1 MAIYIKRNT
10 QHLTLVASQTWQRVA
25 FVMLFL
31 LSVVAAIN
39 GNRAYAA
46 PPPAGTSI
54 GNQASAAFSDALGNP
69 QPPVTSNTVTTTVLQ
84 VASFTVTADQT
95 KPGAQGTQVYFPH
108 TLTNTGN
115 GNDEFTLAIA
125 NLAGGTFDFSSVAI
139 YVDANGDGIP
149 DNAISIN
156 TTGSVAAGGVF
167 RFVAVGVVPGGALNG
182 QTDQLRVT
190 AAGDATV
197 AATASPP
204 YTAAAAATN
213 TDTVNVSS
221 NAVISVTKSYSA
233 LSGADG
239 SGPYTVTLTYT
250 NTGNATGT
258 AVTIGNVV
266 PAGMIYVANS
276 ARWSTTGATVLTD
289 ANAADAQGTAPNTVI
304 YDFGVTIAGRVTAV
318 LNQVLPGGSGTI
330 TFSVNIP
337 VRTPPGLITS
347 NATFAYNDSIANV
360 GPFNSNTVGFT
371 VLQRAA
377 VVLDD
382 VGSVANGLAAS
393 LVVDSN
399 ATADVVGVT
408 TVAQGSTVQFDNVVH
423 NNGNGADS
431 FDMTLSGSTFP
442 PGTSFQFYGADGV
455 TPLVD
460 TNGNATP
467 DTGLV
472 AAGGIYHVIVKT
484 ILAVGASGNNGGA
497 GFVVTKQA
505 TSRFDPT
512 KNDTVI
518 DKLDAISANS
528 VDLTNNTWRS
538 DVAPAGGT
546 AAAGNAATTGF
557 GAGTLAVVTT
567 QSTNPGTATTF
578 RLYLNNTST
587 VSDNYD
593 LTVTS
598 ALPTGW
604 TVVFKADGGAG
615 NCSTTGATVTNSG
628 TINAANSRL
637 ICAVVSVPA
646 SGAGALAGTSSIGFR
661 VQSAASG
668 AFDTKVDAVTVNAV
682 DLIVLTPNNTGQAF
696 PGNFVVYTRTLTN
709 AGNKTE
715 DVTFVGAFLA
725 DSAASWSSVLYRD
738 DGTTPGVLD
747 AGDTSVGAAT
757 TFLMA
762 PGATANLFA
771 KVTAPL
777 TATTG
782 QTNTTT
788 ITVTYGLGAFTTV
801 ATDITTVISGVLN
814 LVKDQALDAA
824 CDGTPDT
831 VYGAAPITARPGQ
844 CVRYRITATN
854 NGTANVTS
862 VVVSDSSPANAV
874 FNTGGTCFPVAG
886 VPGAFG
892 AATTIGSVATIPAGA
907 AANCAAAVTVNATIG
922 TLTPLQAAVLTFGMQ
937 VNQ

>member
-1 MAIYIKRNT
+1 
-10 QHLTLVASQTWQRVA
+10 
-25 FVMLFL
+25 MLFR
-31 LSVVAAIN
+31 S
-39 GNRAYAA
+39 
-46 PPPAGTSI
+46 
-54 GNQASAAFSDALGNP
+54 
-69 QPPVTSNTVTTTVLQ
+69 
-84 VASFTVTADQT
+84 
-95 KPGAQGTQVYFPH
+95 
-108 TLTNTGN
+108 N
-115 GNDEFTLAIA
+115 GNDTFTLAVA
-125 NLAGGTFDFSSVAI
+125 NLAGGTFDFSSVAT

-149 DNAISIN
+149 DNAISIT
-156 TTGSVAAGGVF
+156 TTGTVAAGGVF
-167 RFVAVGVVPGGALNG
+167 RFVAVGVVPGGAVNG

-197 AATASPP
+197 AATASPA

-213 TDTVNVSS
+213 TDTVNVTG

-250 NTGNATGT
+250 NTGNATAT
-258 AVTIGNVV
+258 AVTIANLT
-266 PAGMIYVANS
+266 PAGLGYVAGS
-276 ARWSTTGATVLTD
+276 GRWSTTGATVLTD

-304 YDFGVTIAGRVTAV
+304 YDYGVTIAGRVTAV
-318 LNQVLPGGSGTI
+318 LNQVLAGGSGTI
-330 TFSVNIP
+330 TFSMNVP
-337 VRTPPGLITS
+337 AGTPPGLITS
-347 NATFAYNDSIANV
+347 NATFSYNDSIANV

-382 VGSVANGLAAS
+382 IGSVANGLAGS
-393 LVVDSN
+393 LAVDSN

-408 TVAQGSTVQFDNVVH
+408 TVPQGSTVQFDNVVH

-431 FDMTLSGSTFP
+431 FDMSLAGSTFP
-442 PGTSFQFYGADGV
+442 PGTSFQLYAADGV

-467 DTGLV
+467 DTGSV
-472 AAGGIYHVIVKT
+472 PAGGTYHVIVKA
-484 ILAVGASGNNGGA
+484 ILAIGASGNNGGA
-497 GFVVTKQA
+497 GFVVTKTA

-512 KNDTVI
+512 KTDTVT
-518 DKLDAISANS
+518 DRLGAISANS
-528 VDLTNNTWRS
+528 VDLTNNTWRT

-557 GAGTLAVVTT
+557 GAGTLSVITT

-578 RLYLNNTST
+578 RLYLNNTSA
-587 VSDNYD
+587 VGDNYD

-598 ALPTGW
+598 ALPTGALPTGW
-604 TVVFKADGGAG
+604 TVVFRTDGGAG
-615 NCSTTGATVTNSG
+615 NCSTTGATITNSG
-628 TINAANSRL
+628 TINAANSLL

-646 SGAGALAGTSSIGFR
+646 SGAGAVAGTTSITFR
-661 VQSAASG
+661 GQSAASG
-668 AFDTKVDAVTVNAV
+668 AFDTKVDAVTVNAIHSV
-682 DLIVLTPNNTGQAF
+682 ILTPNNTGQAF
-696 PGNFVVYTRTLTN
+696 PGNFVVYTHTLTN
-709 AGNKTE
+709 AGNETE
-715 DVTFVGAFLA
+715 GITFVGAFLA
-725 DSAASWSSVLYRD
+725 DSGASWSSVLYRD
-738 DGTTPGVLD
+738 NGTTPGVLD
-747 AGDTSVGAAT
+747 AGDTSVSAAT
-757 TFLMA
+757 TFNLA
-762 PGATANLFA
+762 PGATATLFA

-788 ITVTYGLGAFTTV
+788 ITVTYDLGAFTTV

-814 LVKDQALDAA
+814 LVKEQALDAA

-831 VYGAAPITARPGQ
+831 AYGAGAITARPGQ
-844 CVRYRITATN
+844 CVRNRITATN

-874 FNTGGTCFPVAG
+874 YNTGGTCFPAG
-886 VPGAFG
+886 APGAFG
-892 AATTIGSVATIPAGA
+892 AATTVGTVATVPAGA
-907 AANCAAAVTVNATIG
+907 AANCAAGVTVNVNVG
-922 TLTPLQAAVLTFGMQ
+922 TLTPAQSEVLTFGMQ

>member
-1 MAIYIKRNT
+1 MNRNT
-10 QHLTLVASQTWQRVA
+10 QHLTQVASQTWQRVA

-31 LSVVAAIN
+31 LSALAALN

-54 GNQASAAFSDALGNP
+54 GNQAAASFSDALGNV
-69 QPPVTSNTVTTTVLQ
+69 QPPVTSNTVATTVLQ
-84 VASFTVTADQT
+84 VASFTLTADQT
-95 KPGAQGTQVYFPH
+95 KPGAPGTQVYFPH

-115 GNDEFTLAIA
+115 GNDTFTLAVA
-125 NLAGGTFDFSSVAI
+125 NLAGGTFNFSSVAI
-139 YVDANGDGIP
+139 YVDANGDGVP
-149 DNAISIN
+149 DNAISIT
-156 TTGSVAAGGVF
+156 TTGTVAAGGVF

-182 QTDQLRVT
+182 QTDQVRVT

-197 AATASPP
+197 AATASPA

-213 TDTVNVSS
+213 TDTVNVTG

-250 NTGNATGT
+250 NTGNATAT
-258 AVTIGNVV
+258 AVTIANLT
-266 PAGMIYVANS
+266 PAGLGYVAGS
-276 ARWSTTGATVLTD
+276 GRWSTTGATVLTD

-304 YDFGVTIAGRVTAV
+304 YDYGVTIAGRVTAV
-318 LNQVLPGGSGTI
+318 LNQVLAGGSGTI
-330 TFSVNIP
+330 TFSMNVP
-337 VRTPPGLITS
+337 AGTPPGLITS
-347 NATFAYNDSIANV
+347 NATFSYNDSIANV

-382 VGSVANGLAAS
+382 IGSVANGLAGS
-393 LVVDSN
+393 LAVDSN

-408 TVAQGSTVQFDNVVH
+408 TVPQGSTVQFDNVVH

-431 FDMTLSGSTFP
+431 FDMSLAGSTFP
-442 PGTSFQFYGADGV
+442 PGTSFQLYAADGV

-467 DTGLV
+467 DTGSV
-472 AAGGIYHVIVKT
+472 PAGGTYHVIVKA
-484 ILAVGASGNNGGA
+484 ILAIGASGNNGGA
-497 GFVVTKQA
+497 GFVVTKTA

-512 KNDTVI
+512 KTDTVT
-518 DKLDAISANS
+518 DRLGAISANS
-528 VDLTNNTWRS
+528 VDLTNNTWRT

-557 GAGTLAVVTT
+557 GAGTLSVITT

-578 RLYLNNTST
+578 RLYLNNTSA
-587 VSDNYD
+587 VGDNYD

-604 TVVFKADGGAG
+604 TVVFRTDGGAG
-615 NCSTTGATVTNSG
+615 NCSTTGATITNSG
-628 TINAANSRL
+628 TINAANSLL

-646 SGAGALAGTSSIGFR
+646 SGAGAVAGTTSITFR
-661 VQSAASG
+661 GQSGASG
-668 AFDTKVDAVTVNAV
+668 AFDTKVDAVTVNA
-682 DLIVLTPNNTGQAF
+682 IHSIILTPNNTGQAF
-696 PGNFVVYTRTLTN
+696 PGNFVVYTHTLTN
-709 AGNKTE
+709 AGNETE
-715 DVTFVGAFLA
+715 GITFVGAFLA
-725 DSAASWSSVLYRD
+725 DSGASWSSVLYRD
-738 DGTTPGVLD
+738 NGTTPGVLD
-747 AGDTSVGAAT
+747 AGDTSASAAT
-757 TFLMA
+757 TFNLA
-762 PGATANLFA
+762 PGATATLFA

-788 ITVTYGLGAFTTV
+788 ITVTYDLGQLTTV

-814 LVKDQALDAA
+814 LVKEQALDAA

-831 VYGAAPITARPGQ
+831 AYGAGAITARPGQ

-862 VVVSDSSPANAV
+862 VVLSDSSPANAV
-874 FNTGGTCFPVAG
+874 YNTGGTCFPAG
-886 VPGAFG
+886 APGVFG
-892 AATTIGSVATIPAGA
+892 AATTVGTVATVPAGA
-907 AANCAAAVTVNATIG
+907 AANCAAGVTVNATVG
-922 TLTPLQAAVLTFGMQ
+922 TLTPAQSEVLTFGMQ

>member
-1 MAIYIKRNT
+1 MKRNT
-10 QHLTLVASQTWQRVA
+10 QHLASLTWQRVA
-25 FVMLFL
+25 CVMLL
-31 LSVVAAIN
+31 LISVFAALN

-54 GNQASAAFSDALGNP
+54 GNQASAAFNDALGNA
-69 QPPVTSNTVTTTVLQ
+69 QPPVTSNTVATTVLQ
-84 VASFTVTADQT
+84 VASFTLTADQT
-95 KPGAQGTQVYFPH
+95 KLGAPGTQVYFPH

-115 GNDEFTLAIA
+115 GTDTFTLAVA

-139 YVDANGDGIP
+139 YIDANGDGIP
-149 DNAISIN
+149 DNAISI
-156 TTGSVAAGGVF
+156 TTSGPVAAGSVF
-167 RFVAVGVVPGGALNG
+167 RFVAVGVVPGAAVNG

-197 AATASPP
+197 AATAVPA

-213 TDTVNVSS
+213 TDTVTVTG
-221 NAVISVTKSYSA
+221 NAVINVTKSYSA

-250 NTGNATGT
+250 NTGNATAT
-258 AVTIGNVV
+258 AVTIGNVT
-266 PAGMIYVANS
+266 PAGLSYVAGS
-276 ARWSTTGATVLTD
+276 GRWSTTGATVLTD
-289 ANAADAQGTAPNTVI
+289 ANAADVQGTAPNTVI
-304 YDFGVTIAGRVTAV
+304 YDFGVTIAGQVTAV

-330 TFSVNIP
+330 TFSMNVP
-337 VRTPPGLITS
+337 AGAPPGLITS
-347 NATFAYNDSIANV
+347 NATFAYNDSSANV

-382 VGSVANGLAAS
+382 VGSVANGLAGS
-393 LVVDSN
+393 LAVDSN

-408 TVAQGSTVQFDNVVH
+408 TVPQGSTVQFDNVVH

-442 PGTSFQFYGADGV
+442 PGTSFQFYRADGV

-460 TNGNATP
+460 TNGNAAP

-472 AAGGIYHVIVKT
+472 AAGATYHVIVKA

-497 GFVVTKQA
+497 GFVVTKTA
-505 TSRFDPT
+505 TSKFDPT
-512 KNDTVI
+512 KTDTVI

-538 DVAPAGGT
+538 DVAPVGGT

-557 GAGTLAVVTT
+557 GAGTLSVVTT
-567 QSTNPGTATTF
+567 QSTNPGTTTAF

-628 TINAANSRL
+628 TVNAANSLL
-637 ICAVVSVPA
+637 ICAIVSVPT
-646 SGAGALAGTSSIGFR
+646 SGAGAAFGTSNVSFR
-661 VQSAASG
+661 AQSAASG
-668 AFDTKVDAVTVNAV
+668 AFDTKVDAVTVNKV
-682 DLIVLTPNNTGQAF
+682 DLVVLTPNNTGQAF
-696 PGNFVVYTRTLTN
+696 PGNFAVYTHTLTN
-709 AGNKTE
+709 AGNATE
-715 DVTFVGAFLA
+715 AITFVGGFLT
-725 DSAASWSSVLYRD
+725 DSAATWSSVLYRD
-738 DGTTPGVLD
+738 NGTTPGVLD
-747 AGDTSVGAAT
+747 AGDTAVSTAT
-757 TFLMA
+757 TFTLA
-762 PGATANLFA
+762 PGASVILFA
-771 KVTAPL
+771 KVTSPL
-777 TATTG
+777 TATAG

-788 ITVTYGLGAFTTV
+788 ITVTYDLGALTTV

-824 CDGTPDT
+824 CDGAPDT
-831 VYGAAPITARPGQ
+831 AYSAAPITARPGQ
-844 CVRYRITATN
+844 CIRYRITATN
-854 NGTANVTS
+854 NGTANVTN

-874 FNTGGTCFPVAG
+874 YNTGGTCFPAG
-886 VPGAFG
+886 APGSFG
-892 AATTIGSVATIPAGA
+892 AATTLGTVATIPAGA

-922 TLTPLQAAVLTFGMQ
+922 TLTPAQAAVVTFGMQ